1 VDKFVK
7 KTIRGMNLLMSIV
20 IYFLSVFLKNK
31 NITIYGAW
39 RGERFSD
46 NPKYLFIEANK
57 RKNKNRNIWISK
69 NEKVVDEV
77 RNMGYE
83 AYYAYSLKGIFF
95 QLTAGKAV
103 LCMGL
108 FDFYSPLLGG
118 KKILQLWHGIPLKK
132 IMYDSY
138 SPNFCEKLRNKFLN
152 KNTYVLYT
160 SKHFKDIYMRAFD
173 KTEDYLICSGQP
185 RNDIF
190 YDGTLIDKDM
200 EKRLEGIIK
209 GRKMILYMPTHRN
222 AGAVKMDMNVILN
235 LDNINSV
242 CQENNAV
249 FIINKHFCHKNE
261 PRIDGYESICEITD
275 TGFDSQF
282 LLAKADVLI
291 TDYSSCYIDYLL
303 REKPIIFYQYDLEW
317 YKKNDREL
325 YFEDGTVTP
334 GRIVTE
340 KNELDGVLKDV
351 IQGVSVYDEAETEK
365 IKNFFYDED
374 NQCIVSAKVLDLWEK
389 V

>member
-1 VDKFVK
+1 
-7 KTIRGMNLLMSIV
+7 
-20 IYFLSVFLKNK
+20 
-31 NITIYGAW
+31 
-39 RGERFSD
+39 
-46 NPKYLFIEANK
+46 
-57 RKNKNRNIWISK
+57 
-69 NEKVVDEV
+69 
-77 RNMGYE
+77 
-83 AYYAYSLKGIFF
+83 
-95 QLTAGKAV
+95 
-103 LCMGL
+103 
-108 FDFYSPLLGG
+108 
-118 KKILQLWHGIPLKK
+118 
-132 IMYDSY
+132 
-138 SPNFCEKLRNKFLN
+138 
-152 KNTYVLYT
+152 
-160 SKHFKDIYMRAFD
+160 
-173 KTEDYLICSGQP
+173 
-185 RNDIF
+185 
-190 YDGTLIDKDM
+190 
-200 EKRLEGIIK
+200 
-209 GRKMILYMPTHRN
+209 MPTHRN